1 MSTRV
6 LVAASRTSIREQV
19 RAVLAEVEGVE
30 LVDIVT
36 DPAEVVA
43 ALDHVQDVDVVLV
56 DERVGDR
63 DGLEVAREVGLA
75 RPLCAVVL
83 MTQHPTPDLLSAAMD
98 AGARSIVSAPPSL
111 EEVRSRIDAAATW
124 SRAARRHVVADSVA
138 AGRAGRVVAVAGAKG
153 GVGTTLVSLLVARSR
168 LATMSV
174 CLVDLDLQAGDL
186 AAYAGV
192 QVRRSVVD
200 LVEVADEITGR
211 ALDETTYDIGSGLR
225 LLGAPADGELG
236 EALSARVV
244 RQIISALRYQYD
256 LVVVDC
262 GSRLDDATAVVIEIA
277 DRAVLVATPDV
288 PALRAARR
296 TTAMWERLAVRAPRD
311 VDLVLNRVTKASEV
325 QAALAPRLAG
335 IGVTAT
341 IPAIGVALEAVMNT
355 ASVLSARI
363 ADLDRAVE
371 AVAASVIEPVGPR
384 PAAGGHG
391 PGGSGRGGRRGSGD
405 REAGQVAVE
414 SPVIIG
420 IALMITLVAIQLVLF
435 GVSHIFASNAA
446 SAAADAYA
454 VGMSDAQVRQV
465 VDDALPSGWDF
476 GWTIE
481 RPTPGSVQVKVR
493 TPSITPSVIPLAG
506 STAAILWEPR

>member
-236 EALSARVV
+236 EALSARAV

-262 GSRLDDATAVVIEIA
+262 GSRLDDATAVVIEVA

-371 AVAASVIEPVGPR
+371 AVAASVVEPVGPR
-384 PAAGGHG
+384 PAAGG
-391 PGGSGRGGRRGSGD
+391 SVRRGRPGDGD